1 MRVFF
6 LITLLAIPVYYG
18 FQIENRSYEYDMA
31 RRVTQH
37 SGCENKFLGYQTG
50 KYKMNFK
57 SAHPQNVT
65 GSNNYFIGCQ
75 LPTYYG
81 GSAVIFYNRN
91 KITNYVTRKTVLDN
105 SSRRKAR
112 RR

>member
-18 FQIENRSYEYDMA
+18 FQIENHSYEYDMA

-50 KYKMNFK
+50 KYKANFK

-91 KITNYVTRKTVLDN
+91 KSTDIYGKSILDHKTRT
-105 SSRRKAR
+105 KAR
-112 RR
+112 HR

>member
-1 MRVFF
+1 MRIFF

-31 RRVTQH
+31 RRVTPH
-37 SGCENKFLGYQTG
+37 SNCDNKFLGYQTG

-57 SAHPQNVT
+57 SEHPQNVT

-75 LPTYYG
+75 LPTHYG
-81 GSAVIFYNRN
+81 GSAVIFYNRT
-91 KITNYVTRKTVLDN
+91 KSTDIYGKTVLDN
-105 SSRRKAR
+105 SNRRKVR

>member
-1 MRVFF
+1 
-6 LITLLAIPVYYG
+6 
-18 FQIENRSYEYDMA
+18 
-31 RRVTQH
+31 
-37 SGCENKFLGYQTG
+37 
-50 KYKMNFK
+50 MNFK

-75 LPTYYG
+75 LPTHYG

-91 KITNYVTRKTVLDN
+91 KITNYVTGKSILGNKT
-105 SSRRKAR
+105 RTKAR

>member
-1 MRVFF
+1 MFK
-6 LITLLAIPVYYG
+6 LISVLLLLAIPVYYG

-31 RRVTQH
+31 KKVTQH
-37 SGCENKFLGYQTG
+37 SDCENKFLGYQNG
-50 KYKMNFK
+50 EYKMNFK

-81 GSAVIFYNRN
+81 GSAVIFYNRT
-91 KITNYVTRKTVLDN
+91 KSTDIYGKSILDHKTRT
-105 SSRRKAR
+105 KAR
-112 RR
+112 HR

>member
-1 MRVFF
+1 MRIFF

-18 FQIENRSYEYDMA
+18 FQIKNRSYEYDMA
-31 RRVTQH
+31 RRVTPH
-37 SGCENKFLGYQTG
+37 SNCDNKFLGYQTG

-57 SAHPQNVT
+57 SEHPQNVT

-75 LPTYYG
+75 LPTHYG
-81 GSAVIFYNRN
+81 GSAVIFYNRT
-91 KITNYVTRKTVLDN
+91 KSTDIYEKTVLDN
-105 SSRRKAR
+105 SNRRKVR

>member
-18 FQIENRSYEYDMA
+18 FQIENRNYEYDMD
-31 RRVTQH
+31 RKVTQH

-50 KYKMNFK
+50 KYKRNFK

-81 GSAVIFYNRN
+81 GSAVIFYNRTKSNIYGKSILGN
-91 KITNYVTRKTVLDN
+91 KTRT
-105 SSRRKAR
+105 KAR